1 VQEKQENIKPKSTPR
16 GALANASWN
25 GFATLFSIAIT
36 FLMAPLLISR
46 LGTDQWGLLLLI
58 WSVTGLL
65 GVANFGVGEAALRFV
80 AHYLA
85 ENDRVGVHRVL
96 RATLTFY
103 VSICTVISLVMFVA
117 TRWVGDWVKVPQ
129 GTNYPVEWLLR
140 LSALL
145 FSFGMIAN
153 AFRSIPMALQRYDIS
168 SRIGVVQSV
177 VRSGGI
183 IGLVLSGFG
192 ILSVILWE
200 TFVAAAAL
208 VAQAVVAR
216 RLLPGIPLLPSLSGH
231 GFREIFG
238 YSIFSFLTHIFL
250 MIYREI
256 GKLVLGTRVGTAS
269 VAYLGTPDSIAYRLH
284 MIVISGIE
292 TLMPRFSASRDQ
304 AESRNLLV
312 MATWAG
318 VSCGV
323 VLYIPLAVLMPDF
336 LRLWINPEFA
346 HEGGLVGQI
355 LALSFIAPA
364 AYAPIATLFR
374 GTGKPEFVT
383 ITMAAAGIAVLI
395 ATLMLVTSHGAL
407 GVAYGYA
414 FSAIAWLGG
423 LVAGW
428 FWLYGKSSSAQLGRI
443 LLLPLI
449 LGCLLAVLES
459 TIRAWWGPVGWVGL
473 IIFGGTFAGLNAA
486 IIVLADRLVGGN
498 SPADDFISKLSQ
510 SRKVIA
516 LRRRFAAV

>member
-1 VQEKQENIKPKSTPR
+1 
-16 GALANASWN
+16 
-25 GFATLFSIAIT
+25 
-36 FLMAPLLISR
+36 MAPLLIAR
-46 LGTDQWGLLLLI
+46 LGTDQWGLLLLV

-65 GVANFGVGEAALRFV
+65 GVANFGVGEATLRFV

-85 ENDRVGVHRVL
+85 ENDRAAVNRVL

-103 VSICTVISLVMFVA
+103 VGICTVISLVMFIA
-117 TRWVGDWVKVPQ
+117 TRWVGNWIKVPQ
-129 GTNYPVEWLLR
+129 GSDYPVEWLLR

-153 AFRSIPMALQRYDIS
+153 AFRSVPMALQRYDIS
-168 SRIGVVQSV
+168 SRITLAQSV
-177 VRSGGI
+177 VRSVGT
-183 IGLVLSGFG
+183 IGVVLAGFG
-192 ILSVILWE
+192 ILAVVVWE
-200 TFVAAAAL
+200 VLVAAAAL
-208 VAQAVVAR
+208 VAQIIVAR
-216 RLLPGIPLLPSLSGH
+216 RLLPGTPWLPSFSGH

-250 MIYREI
+250 IIYREV

-292 TLMPRFSASRDQ
+292 TLMPRFSSSRDQ
-304 AESRNLLV
+304 AASKDLLV

-318 VSCGV
+318 VTCGV
-323 VLYIPLAVLMPDF
+323 VLYVPLAILMPDF
-336 LRLWINPEFA
+336 LRLWINPEFSTKGA
-346 HEGGLVGQI
+346 LVGQV

-374 GTGKPEFVT
+374 GTGKPEYVT
-383 ITMAAAGIAVLI
+383 ATMAAAGIAVLI
-395 ATLMLVTSHGAL
+395 STLLLVSPHGPL

-428 FWLYGKSSSAQLGRI
+428 LWLYGAKSAPELLRI
-443 LLLPLI
+443 LGLPLA
-449 LGCLLAVLES
+449 LGFLLAISES
-459 TIRAWWGPVGWVGL
+459 TFRAWWGPVGWIGL
-473 IIFGGTFAGLNAA
+473 FFLGGCFAA
-486 IIVLADRLVGGN
+486 INGILLLCADRALGGD
-498 SPADDFISKLSQ
+498 SPGE
-510 SRKVIA
+510 KVFGRVIRSERVVA
-516 LRRRFAAV
+516 FRRRFVTS